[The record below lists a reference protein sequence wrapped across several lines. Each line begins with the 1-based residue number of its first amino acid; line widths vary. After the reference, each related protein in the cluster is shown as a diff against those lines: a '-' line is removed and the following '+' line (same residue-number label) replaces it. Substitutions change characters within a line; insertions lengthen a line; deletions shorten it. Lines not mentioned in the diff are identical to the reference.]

1 MPQVV
6 GAAAERRPALRRPER
21 GLPGLGPHG
30 GVGGVLEDAAPGGL
44 EDPPVRGRAV
54 PPNMGAEQA
63 DEVGRNRDGAG
74 RRPTAM
80 RAHAEMS
87 ALSVYILMLRPAYS
101 LVFLNKPVCRQ
112 VERSKVAIEVQ
123 GHASLPNLRG

>member
-6 GAAAERRPALRRPER
+6 GAAAERRPALRRRER

-44 EDPPVRGRAV
+44 EDPPVRCRAV

-74 RRPTAM
+74 
-80 RAHAEMS
+80 
-87 ALSVYILMLRPAYS
+87 LSGGAVLEAA
-101 LVFLNKPVCRQ
+101 FLPGGAVVGPRGAGAG
-112 VERSKVAIEVQ
+112 RGGGQ
-123 GHASLPNLRG
+123 GVS